1 MAHTRSRKRRV
12 RRTLRRE
19 VPSIVPVLTDGAH
32 FARMRSYR
40 SFAFDDHH
48 SYLRQLEGLLRALTA
63 QQVHARVVLF
73 DPVDYELFCQEEEL
87 EADDP
92 GSRTR
97 YTAEVAAAGTTVLYS
112 GQPVSRLVR
121 QLLEAHA
128 TRLTWEDAA
137 ETLARPG
144 SCPRC
149 GTDIGRAAFD
159 RAARALALLLD
170 AVGDGT
176 HHLVCSVAAP
186 GTPLVTALDAHR
198 APGDGFRVKEATALA
213 FTTVLAAGLAT
224 GSPGGIVLRTV
235 SGSEPDLVRGWSL
248 DAAWLRPL
256 TAAEVF
262 TAYCTDAGTGEP
274 VGPEPGVE
282 YLPGLDLPHPGGGL
296 HC

>member
-1 MAHTRSRKRRV
+1 MTHTGHRRSTPHRG
-12 RRTLRRE
+12 LRGE
-19 VPSIVPVLTDGAH
+19 VPSTVAVLADEVH
-32 FARMRSYR
+32 FALMRGYR
-40 SFAFDDHH
+40 TFGYDDHRT
-48 SYLRQLEGLLRALTA
+48 YLQQIDELLRSLEA
-63 QQVHARVVLF
+63 QGVHTRVALF

-87 EADDP
+87 DADDP

-112 GQPVSRLVR
+112 GQPVSRLVH
-121 QLLEAHA
+121 QLLDAHA

-176 HHLVCSVAAP
+176 HHLVCSVGAP

-198 APGDGFRVKEATALA
+198 APGDGFRVKEASALA

-224 GSPGGIVLRTV
+224 GTPGGVVLRTV
-235 SGSEPDLVRGWSL
+235 SGNTPDLVRGWNL
-248 DAAWLRPL
+248 DSAWLRPL

-274 VGPEPGVE
+274 IAPEPGVD